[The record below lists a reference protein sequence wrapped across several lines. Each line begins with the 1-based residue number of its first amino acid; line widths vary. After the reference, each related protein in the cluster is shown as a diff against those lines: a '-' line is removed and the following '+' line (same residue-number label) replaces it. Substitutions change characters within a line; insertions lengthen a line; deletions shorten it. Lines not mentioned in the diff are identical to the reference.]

1 MNNEKHQQVLNLLT
15 EAIQDKL
22 RAYQLEYSY
31 PTRSP
36 DESDDFL
43 KMNKEQVR
51 ELRRI
56 RGELELVFTDL
67 PTDHF

>member
-1 MNNEKHQQVLNLLT
+1 MANEKQSQVLNLLT
-15 EAIQDKL
+15 EMIQDKL
-22 RAYQLEYSY
+22 VSYSSEYHHPSLD
-31 PTRSP
+31 P
-36 DESDDFL
+36 DASDDYL
-43 KMNKEQVR
+43 KRYKEKVR